1 MKAILILT
9 DFSENAFRAAEY
21 VCALAGPLRVDR
33 VVLYH
38 VYQTVIV
45 GTDMPAT
52 LDGNQIYTDSMQQ
65 LRLIRDRLKPML
77 GSQVRID
84 LIAEDAH
91 LSDRIN
97 PFCREQAIDIV
108 VMGISG
114 KSAIEKL
121 LLGSTTTSIQRT
133 SEFPVL
139 MVPGDAG
146 VGKPLGSIMF
156 SADLH
161 GDLPTETANQ
171 LLELL
176 GAFNADLHVAHVES
190 DEEEKLS
197 DQKRGLLSN
206 LRSKLAGYNPNFHFV
221 QGEDIPDRILA
232 LSHEFHASMIV
243 TIHRQHGFFSS
254 LFRQRISK
262 KLIYDSPIPLLSLP
276 DLS

>member
-21 VCALAGPLRVDR
+21 VCTLAGPLRVDR
-33 VVLYH
+33 VVLYRA
-38 VYQTVIV
+38 YQTVIV

-52 LDGNQIYTDSMQQ
+52 LDGSQIYIDSMQQ
-65 LRLIRDRLKPML
+65 LRLVRDRLKPML
-77 GSQVRID
+77 DGQVRID
-84 LIAEDAH
+84 LVAEDAY
-91 LSDRIN
+91 LPDRIN
-97 PFCREQAIDIV
+97 PLCREQAIDIIA
-108 VMGISG
+108 MGISG

-146 VGKPLGSIMF
+146 VGKPLRSIMF

-161 GDLPTETANQ
+161 DDLHTETANQ
-171 LLELL
+171 LFELL
-176 GAFNADLHVAHVES
+176 DVFKADLHVAHVEA
-190 DEEEKLS
+190 DEEQKLS

-206 LRSKLAGYNPNFHFV
+206 LRSMLAGYNPNFHFV
-221 QGEDIPDRILA
+221 QGEDIADRILA
-232 LSHEFHASMIV
+232 LSHDFQASMIV

-262 KLIYDSPIPLLSLP
+262 KLIYDSQIPLLSLP